1 MTIFLLVF
9 PLWEPNDS
17 IFFTTSIPST
27 TCSVKMKK
35 LQQRSISYLS
45 ENHMLAIKPLGLG
58 RAEEELRSIGVGASI
73 SHGQNT
79 WIKNEAL
86 AQKYIYI
93 TRSSVFQAEVFI
105 LELVSID
112 GLATSSIASSEV
124 ASLQFSITTHVQL
137 DHNHLAHE
145 VGDDPVESRAFETKA
160 FLSSAE
166 SAEILRGLGN
176 HVGAELSEYFTTLQG
191 LNQ

>member
-1 MTIFLLVF
+1 M
-9 PLWEPNDS
+9 
-17 IFFTTSIPST
+17 
-27 TCSVKMKK
+27 
-35 LQQRSISYLS
+35 LS
-45 ENHMLAIKPLGLG
+45 IKPLGLG
-58 RAEEELRSIGVGASI
+58 RAEEELRPISVGASI

-79 WIKNEAL
+79 WIKNEAR
-86 AQKYIYI
+86 AQIHFIHI

-112 GLATSSIASSEV
+112 GLSTSSIASSEV

-137 DHNHLAHE
+137 DPNHLAHE
-145 VGDDPVESRAFETKA
+145 VGDDPVERRPFETEA

-176 HVGAELSEYFTTLQG
+176 HVGAELSDYFSKVQG

>member
-1 MTIFLLVF
+1 
-9 PLWEPNDS
+9 
-17 IFFTTSIPST
+17 
-27 TCSVKMKK
+27 
-35 LQQRSISYLS
+35 
-45 ENHMLAIKPLGLG
+45 MLAIKPLGLG

-86 AQKYIYI
+86 AQKYISIHI

-112 GLATSSIASSEV
+112 GLSTSSIASSEV

-137 DHNHLAHE
+137 DPNHLAHE
-145 VGDDPVESRAFETKA
+145 VGDDPVERRPFETEA

-176 HVGAELSEYFTTLQG
+176 HVGAELSKYFNTVQG
-191 LNQ
+191 LNQRGETRQIPPS